1 MNDDELRR
9 LLKSAVR
16 PSRDERPSRDLW
28 PVVAGRVRERPPS
41 SSRLDLGIA
50 LATAV
55 ALVLFPRAA
64 WLIAYHL

>member
-1 MNDDELRR
+1 MNDEELRR
-9 LLKSAVR
+9 LLKSAV
-16 PSRDERPSRDLW
+16 PPMRDVKLAHDLW

-41 SSRLDLGIA
+41 SRLDLGIA
-50 LATAV
+50 IVTVV